1 MGSRFQRGNTFQKPE
16 NALKRA
22 EELVVVGQRGAALQ
36 TLHDVITSKRH
47 RTWHKV
53 LEQIMFRY
61 IDLCVELKK
70 GRYAKDGL
78 IHYRNVCQQVNISS
92 LEEVIKYFMK
102 TATDKAEAAQ
112 SKAAE
117 TVLSLDVEDL
127 EVDATPED
135 LMLSYVSGE
144 KGKDRT
150 DREQVTPWFKFLW
163 ETYRCVLDI
172 LRNNSRLE
180 ALYAMTATRAFQFCL
195 TYKRTTEFRRL
206 CDILRNHL
214 ANLNKYRDQRDRPDL
229 TNPDSLQL
237 YLESRFEQ
245 LRVACE
251 LSLWQE
257 AFRSV
262 EDIQGLAALGKKAPK
277 PQLMAM
283 YYAKL
288 TRIFTVSDSH
298 VYNGYA
304 WYKLYNL
311 AKTYNKNLT
320 GGDVQTLAAN
330 VVLSALAIP
339 PFGAADL
346 ARSEAAAEQEKERS
360 MRMANLLGFSVDAK
374 RDMRSALSRKAL
386 LSELRAKKLVDIVPE
401 EVRQIY
407 VLLESDF
414 SPLELCAQIAPLL
427 ESLSSLD
434 APLSAAS
441 PVQEANLTQYK
452 HALQQVAVLR
462 VLRQLS
468 EVYSVMNISSLAALI
483 PFMGFSEVEQLIV
496 EAVKHGYLQVRIDHK
511 MGSVH
516 FGALQLESERLHD
529 IISTL
534 ARRLAKAL
542 SIINPE
548 PTPSKAEFKTKALA
562 QALATAQIENNRA
575 RARKVMIEK
584 RKEDAERQAAALEQQ
599 EEHDRLMQERISA
612 AAEEERRK
620 QERLKREEA
629 RIAKEIEEREQE
641 EARKMLEAAQ
651 KKIGNKRLNIAD
663 GATLDKAT
671 LMNQVISE
679 QQRAR
684 DEAEKKVHALSRRMD
699 HLERAR
705 REEEAP
711 LLEAAFQ
718 EKLKA
723 DEERFHREQEEFKVA
738 HSKSW
743 EVDIEE
749 KRRFM
754 KTLPDKEAF
763 QSTIKARRISEF
775 AQLQAEREQRL
786 AAKREARIMERQ
798 LLRRQE
804 YVRRCRQVIEERRR
818 KEEEEK
824 EREEA
829 ERRQREEAE
838 RLAKLKEIER
848 KQREREAEL
857 EEKARKEREALLA
870 APRPAATEAPA
881 AAAAP
886 SSGAFVPP
894 SKRTGG
900 YVPPVRRGA
909 APAAP
914 AAETAPAAAASTE
927 RPAAVDAAGDKW
939 RPGGARAAEPPAPA
953 RSDERPASRPGAF
966 VPRHLR
972 NQGAAP
978 PARAGGRDDPRDEP
992 APARREGS
1000 RW

>member
-1 MGSRFQRGNTFQKPE
+1 
-16 NALKRA
+16 
-22 EELVVVGQRGAALQ
+22 
-36 TLHDVITSKRH
+36 
-47 RTWHKV
+47 
-53 LEQIMFRY
+53 MFRY

-117 TVLSLDVEDL
+117 AVISLDVEDL

-195 TYKRTTEFRRL
+195 TYKRSTEFRRL

-237 YLESRFEQ
+237 YLETRFEQ

-288 TRIFTVSDSH
+288 TRIFTVSESH
-298 VYNGYA
+298 LYNGYA

-320 GGDVQTLAAN
+320 GTDVQTLAGN
-330 VVLSALAIP
+330 VLLSALAIP

-386 LSELRAKKLVDIVPE
+386 LADLRAKKIVDIVPE
-401 EVRQIY
+401 EVRHIY
-407 VLLESDF
+407 TLLESEF
-414 SPLELCAQIAPLL
+414 SPLELCAQLAPLL
-427 ESLSSLD
+427 EKLSSLD
-434 APLSAAS
+434 TPLSAAS
-441 PVQEANLTQYK
+441 PVQEASLTQYK

-468 EVYSVMNISSLAALI
+468 EVYSVMTISSLAALI
-483 PFMGFSEVEQLIV
+483 PFMGFSEVEQLVV

-511 MGSVH
+511 NNTVH
-516 FGALQLESERLHD
+516 FGALELESERLRD
-529 IISTL
+529 NISNL
-534 ARRLAKAL
+534 ARRLAHAL
-542 SIINPE
+542 HTIHPA
-548 PTPSKAEFKTKALA
+548 PTPSKADLKAKALA
-562 QALATAQIENNRA
+562 HALETAQVENRRA
-575 RARKVMIEK
+575 QARKVMIEK

-599 EEHDRLMQERISA
+599 EEQDRIMQERISA

-641 EARKMLEAAQ
+641 EARKMLASVQ
-651 KKIGNKRLNIAD
+651 TKIGSKRLNIAD
-663 GATLDKAT
+663 GAPLDKAT

-718 EKLKA
+718 KKLEA
-723 DEERFHREQEEFKVA
+723 DEARFHKEQEEFRVA
-738 HSKSW
+738 HRKSW

-749 KRRFM
+749 KRRFL
-754 KTLPDKEAF
+754 KTLPDKEVF
-763 QSTIKARRISEF
+763 ESIIRTRRTTEF
-775 AQLQAEREQRL
+775 AALQVERERRL
-786 AAKREARIMERQ
+786 KEKRERRMMERQ
-798 LLRRQE
+798 LSRRQE
-804 YVRRCRQVIEERRR
+804 YVRRCRLIIEERRR

-829 ERRQREEAE
+829 ERRAREEAE
-838 RLAKLKEIER
+838 RLAKLEEIER
-848 KQREREAEL
+848 KKREKEAEL
-857 EEKARKEREALLA
+857 EEKRRKEREALLA
-870 APRPAATEAPA
+870 APRPAPTEAAPAASASGGAFVPSAKRAGGYVPPSRRGSAPAADAAPAAAPA
-881 AAAAP
+881 AAAAAP
-886 SSGAFVPP
+886 S
-894 SKRTGG
+894 
-900 YVPPVRRGA
+900 
-909 APAAP
+909 
-914 AAETAPAAAASTE
+914 E
-927 RPAAVDAAGDKW
+927 RPAAADGADKW
-939 RPGGARAAEPPAPA
+939 RPGGARAAEPPAAA
-953 RSDERPASRPGAF
+953 RGPVAPPRAAEERPAARPGAF

-972 NQGAAP
+972 DRAAP
-978 PARAGGRDDPRDEP
+978 PPGRDTRDEP
-992 APARREGS
+992 PPARREGS